1 MADLSM
7 SLGKPDWFNVP
18 QTRLGVRGTFRTLN
32 DFSPRYA
39 PTYETN
45 EAGEQVP
52 VPDAPGFDNGTEWQI
67 STYIQIDIRN

>member
-18 QTRLGVRGTFRTLN
+18 QTRLGFRGTFRTLN

-39 PTYETN
+39 PTYITN
-45 EAGEQVP
+45 DAGER
-52 VPDAPGFDNGTEWQI
+52 VPDPTAAGFDNGTEWQI